1 MVIQSFLNT
10 YIDDIQIFIK
20 HLTGKTI
27 TLEVEVYDSIE
38 YVKAKIQDKEEIPTD
53 QQRLIYKP
61 GGEKLNDKLRLS
73 DYNIGKDSTL
83 YLALRFRG

>member
-1 MVIQSFLNT
+1 MVIHSFLNT

-27 TLEVEVYDSIE
+27 TLEVEIYDSIE

-53 QQRLIYKP
+53 QQRLIYIP
-61 GGEKLNDKLRLS
+61 SGEKLNDKLRLS